1 MPLFPALTDPNSI
14 PTGDMPGDKVH
25 ITDWHL
31 AAAATLYPALRE
43 QLDPVL
49 AAGRAVVA
57 VYGGSGVGKSE
68 LGSLLGHALNADGI
82 GAYILSG
89 DNYPRRIPSV
99 NDAERLRVFR
109 HAGVRGLVDAGAYDA
124 SVRDALSSLQAAG
137 TDADPAA
144 AAEHP
149 WLPTYLGAGSRALAA
164 SASEEPPNFTAL
176 IMRRPSPQKTSAG
189 QPLLNFWQ
197 ARASRQPK
205 PAL

>member
-109 HAGVRGLVDAGAYDA
+109 HAGARGLVDAGAYDA

-164 SASEEPPNFTAL
+164 YLGTPNEIDFAEVNA
-176 IMRRPSPQKTSAG
+176 IIAPS
-189 QPLLNFWQ
+189 
-197 ARASRQPK
+197 RAAPT
-205 PAL
+205 P

>member
-1 MPLFPALTDPNSI
+1 MHLFPALSDPNSI

-82 GAYILSG
+82 GAYIHTW
-89 DNYPRRIPSV
+89 R
-99 NDAERLRVFR
+99 
-109 HAGVRGLVDAGAYDA
+109 
-124 SVRDALSSLQAAG
+124 
-137 TDADPAA
+137 
-144 AAEHP
+144 
-149 WLPTYLGAGSRALAA
+149 
-164 SASEEPPNFTAL
+164 SEERRVGKEFTKRGWPN
-176 IMRRPSPQKTSAG
+176 Q
-189 QPLLNFWQ
+189 
-197 ARASRQPK
+197 
-205 PAL
+205 

>member
-1 MPLFPALTDPNSI
+1 MPLCPALTDPNSI

-149 WLPTYLGAGSRALAA
+149 WLPTYLGAVQAFLRQCQGVRVGSVLQAVQLLLGAVHLGLPVLAVTG
-164 SASEEPPNFTAL
+164 E
-176 IMRRPSPQKTSAG
+176 I
-189 QPLLNFWQ
+189 
-197 ARASRQPK
+197 
-205 PAL
+205 

>member
-1 MPLFPALTDPNSI
+1 MHLFPALTDPSSI

-82 GAYILSG
+82 GAYIPVSYTHL
-89 DNYPRRIPSV
+89 DVY
-99 NDAERLRVFR
+99 
-109 HAGVRGLVDAGAYDA
+109 
-124 SVRDALSSLQAAG
+124 
-137 TDADPAA
+137 
-144 AAEHP
+144 
-149 WLPTYLGAGSRALAA
+149 
-164 SASEEPPNFTAL
+164 
-176 IMRRPSPQKTSAG
+176 K
-189 QPLLNFWQ
+189 
-197 ARASRQPK
+197 RQPR
-205 PAL
+205 PYSRR

>member
-1 MPLFPALTDPNSI
+1 MPLFPALTDPSSI

-124 SVRDALSSLQAAG
+124 SVRDALSSSRLRG
-137 TDADPAA
+137 RT
-144 AAEHP
+144 
-149 WLPTYLGAGSRALAA
+149 PTRRPQPSTLGSR
-164 SASEEPPNFTAL
+164 P
-176 IMRRPSPQKTSAG
+176 TSA
-189 QPLLNFWQ
+189 
-197 ARASRQPK
+197 RAPRRSPRTSGHRTRSTSTR
-205 PAL
+205 